1 MGWYFNFI
9 VKSSIDDF
17 KRNRLRT
24 FLTALGIFIGVLSII
39 LLNSLGV
46 GLKKYINDQFEA
58 LGSNLL
64 YIYPG
69 NKKGI
74 YRGGGMVGGIKFD
87 ARDCYQI
94 SKINNVSFLSPV
106 IAKVGVIIE
115 GRGKEEIG
123 DMIGVN
129 ENLGDLFNLNLK
141 EGRLIERRDV
151 NKKNRVVVVSEK
163 FFKNLF
169 SSENLND
176 QDITIEGNNFKIIG
190 IFESKGSRGLGSDLD
205 YNLFVPYLTLGNI
218 LGEKKFHYIFL
229 KTKDKENVSLV
240 KKEIERI
247 LEKRYDEKSFSVLD
261 QKETMSMLDSIFKVI
276 NFVLLAIAGISL
288 IVGGVG
294 IMNIMFVSVTER
306 IKEIGIRRAFG
317 AKKNDI
323 LWLFISESLIICLL
337 SGLLAL
343 IVAYLINIIINFY
356 LPAYIDIFNII
367 LALGVSSAI
376 GVIFGVLPAKRAS
389 NLDPVEAIR
398 YE

>member
-87 ARDCYQI
+87 TRDCYQI

-151 NKKNRVVVVSEK
+151 NKKNRVVVISEK

-169 SSENLND
+169 SSENLID
-176 QDITIEGNNFKIIG
+176 QEITIEGNNFKIIG

-205 YNLFVPYLTLGNI
+205 HNLFVPYLTLGNI

-229 KTKDKENVSLV
+229 KTKDKEDISLV

-306 IKEIGIRRAFG
+306 IKEIGIRRALG

-343 IVAYLINIIINFY
+343 IVAYLINLIINFY

-367 LALGVSSAI
+367 LALGVSTAI
-376 GVIFGVLPAKRAS
+376 GIIFGVLPARRAS
-389 NLDPVEAIR
+389 DLDPVEAIR